1 MLLKDFLTIYKK
13 SMKGFKDADPVT
25 VGNPTRRLSEGDL
38 FVIYTTHLPV
48 YGIVLKS
55 SKNTIQFAYLTTYT
69 PLTSVE
75 AIGLKI
81 DDLFEEVKLTHLV
94 FEVPINDYLVP
105 LKPVRKI
112 DVVRENLE
120 RLKSITYGKIHEEF
134 FETEKQRVQLILK
147 LISEENVAYVP
158 ACSLKTLRKIAQQM
172 AIAAIEKTTL
182 RVNDVVLVKE
192 ELGLR
197 LYFSDQHE
205 GKRGKI
211 YLFEEIVYEG
221 ILQNGLLIRHLEE
234 LFHHINEHT
243 MKIEIGPESSQKPKE
258 RRRKRE
264 KG

>member
-69 PLTSVE
+69 ALASVE

-94 FEVPINDYLVP
+94 FETSVNNYIVP

-147 LISEENVAYVP
+147 LISEENIAYVP
-158 ACSLKTLRKIAQQM
+158 VCSLKVLRKMSRQM
-172 AIAAIEKTTL
+172 AIAATQKTTV
-182 RVNDVVLVKE
+182 RVNGAVIVKE
-192 ELGLR
+192 DLGLR
-197 LYFSDQHE
+197 FYFSDQCE
-205 GKRGKI
+205 GRTGKI
-211 YLFEEIVYEG
+211 YLFEEIIYEG
-221 ILQNGLLIRHLEE
+221 ILQNGLLIRHLEGF
-234 LFHHINEHT
+234 FHHINEHT
-243 MKIEIGPESSQKPKE
+243 MKIEIDPESSQKPKE
-258 RRRKRE
+258 RRRRRE
-264 KG
+264 KS